1 MENSNPRGQGAPE
14 GSVGAETKQTA
25 RARRGQAMRVFPGS
39 KFLLWPA
46 GRGGLPLLWW
56 RLARC
61 LLGSRKWGRL
71 SQFTER
77 EEVDMDI
84 STSGYGTS
92 WTRGRG
98 SREARLL
105 RLLFFITLLFSGGVP
120 SGSHLACP
128 SIPFWMVSWLWP
140 PPAHEPCPPLH
151 P

>member
-1 MENSNPRGQGAPE
+1 M
-14 GSVGAETKQTA
+14 GAETKQTA

-84 STSGYGTS
+84 STSGYGPAGPGAGAAEKPAS
-92 WTRGRG
+92 
-98 SREARLL
+98 SDYSSLSLYSSQVE
-105 RLLFFITLLFSGGVP
+105 SPQVP
-120 SGSHLACP
+120 
-128 SIPFWMVSWLWP
+128 F
-140 PPAHEPCPPLH
+140 
-151 P
+151 